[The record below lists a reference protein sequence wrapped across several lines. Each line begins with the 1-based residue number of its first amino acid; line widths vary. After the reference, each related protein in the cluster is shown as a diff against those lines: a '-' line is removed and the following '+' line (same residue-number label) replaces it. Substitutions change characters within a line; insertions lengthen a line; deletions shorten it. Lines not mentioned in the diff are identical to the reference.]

1 MILQVVLTWSMWSM
15 WASNHGCCGAGI
27 VRANMPCFLANIGA
41 GAWLWPPKNR
51 QPGVFRPE
59 SHEFLSQ
66 NLYPESTSDFV
77 RSNITFFEGETWAV
91 SGKFGVVVGIM
102 FENSVSWPS
111 VWVLQHCGGELE
123 EALAGHS
130 EGTLSWMCHEQLMIV
145 AVQDNWNC
153 SYMSM
158 VHCFR
163 QWSAT
168 VLYYYIIL
176 ILLYCIVL
184 YCTILYYIILCVIYI
199 YYWVY
204 WSDLNCTTW
213 LSEGAVQILDL
224 FFQWLLQNGSL
235 TSVGFVSQLQ
245 GFVPNYIYMMIE
257 EKGRIGKYYNNDNDH
272 YKWWWLQTHTY
283 I

>member
-1 MILQVVLTWSMWSM
+1 
-15 WASNHGCCGAGI
+15 
-27 VRANMPCFLANIGA
+27 
-41 GAWLWPPKNR
+41 
-51 QPGVFRPE
+51 
-59 SHEFLSQ
+59 LSQ

-77 RSNITFFEGETWAV
+77 RSNITFFEGGTWAV

-111 VWVLQHCGGELE
+111 VWVLQHCGGERE

-168 VLYYYIIL
+168 VLYYYII
-176 ILLYCIVL
+176 
-184 YCTILYYIILCVIYI
+184 ILY
-199 YYWVY
+199 
-204 WSDLNCTTW
+204 
-213 LSEGAVQILDL
+213 
-224 FFQWLLQNGSL
+224 
-235 TSVGFVSQLQ
+235 
-245 GFVPNYIYMMIE
+245 
-257 EKGRIGKYYNNDNDH
+257 
-272 YKWWWLQTHTY
+272 
-283 I
+283 